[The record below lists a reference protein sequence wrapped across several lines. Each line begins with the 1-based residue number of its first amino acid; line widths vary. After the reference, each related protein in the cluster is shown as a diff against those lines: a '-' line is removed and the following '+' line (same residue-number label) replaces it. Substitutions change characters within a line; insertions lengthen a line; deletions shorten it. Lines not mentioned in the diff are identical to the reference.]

1 VVSWALLFF
10 ALVRDGN
17 IGKTNKWREFMTFQQ
32 TLNKHFPNA
41 MLEADFVKHTYL
53 TLLDHGF
60 DKVNTIACAGLCHDE
75 VTRSLRD
82 EIRETWG
89 EVFNLSSMAGILFIG
104 KAGFGTVN
112 QDTFKI
118 RVPSGVDEG
127 ERYVIYTMPHI
138 TIGSSGEI
146 GLCQRPSR
154 AGASSACGAL
164 VAFRREL
171 ASGYLSIE
179 LDPHD
184 KKENRLKQNLFRKV
198 KSGQIPSL
206 VNLVKLTHQIIL
218 EDLKHM
224 IDLVA
229 SLADTTHHPLQCNYA
244 IFGGV
249 QIHGPDQKNY
259 VWPGESIVAPLN
271 SYSARRLLI

>member
-1 VVSWALLFF
+1 
-10 ALVRDGN
+10 
-17 IGKTNKWREFMTFQQ
+17 M
-32 TLNKHFPNA
+32 
-41 MLEADFVKHTYL
+41 
-53 TLLDHGF
+53 
-60 DKVNTIACAGLCHDE
+60 
-75 VTRSLRD
+75 
-82 EIRETWG
+82 
-89 EVFNLSSMAGILFIG
+89 
-104 KAGFGTVN
+104 
-112 QDTFKI
+112 
-118 RVPSGVDEG
+118 DEG

-138 TIGSSGEI
+138 TIGSGGEI

-171 ASGYLSIE
+171 ASGYLSVE
-179 LDPHD
+179 LDPYD

-229 SLADTTHHPLQCNYA
+229 SSADTTHHPLQRNYA
-244 IFGGV
+244 IFGGI
-249 QIHGPDQKNY
+249 QIHGPDQRNY
-259 VWPGESIVAPLN
+259 VWPGETIVSPYFSFSEMPSGVQFPVFNFQSESELKMKN
-271 SYSARRLLI
+271 

>member
-1 VVSWALLFF
+1 
-10 ALVRDGN
+10 
-17 IGKTNKWREFMTFQQ
+17 MTFQQ
-32 TLNKHFPNA
+32 ILDMHFPNA

-53 TLLDHGF
+53 ILLDYGF
-60 DKVNTIACAGLCHDE
+60 DKTNTIACVGICHDE

-82 EIRETWG
+82 EIRKTWG
-89 EVFNLSSMAGILFIG
+89 KVFNLSSVAGILFMG
-104 KAGFGTVN
+104 KADFRTVN
-112 QDTFKI
+112 QDAFK
-118 RVPSGVDEG
+118 VDEG
-127 ERYVIYTMPHI
+127 ECYVIYTMPHI

-154 AGASSACGAL
+154 TGASSACGAL

-171 ASGYLSIE
+171 ASGYLSVE
-179 LDPHD
+179 LDPYD
-184 KKENRLKQNLFRKV
+184 KKKNHLKQNLFRKV

-218 EDLKHM
+218 EDLKHI

-229 SLADTTHHPLQCNYA
+229 SSADTTHHPLQRNYA

-259 VWPGESIVAPLN
+259 VWPGESIVVPLN
-271 SYSARRLLI
+271 SCPVRRLLV

>member
-1 VVSWALLFF
+1 MSFL
-10 ALVRDGN
+10 
-17 IGKTNKWREFMTFQQ
+17 Q
-32 TLNKHFPNA
+32 TLTEYFPNA

-60 DKVNTIACAGLCHDE
+60 DKANTIACAGLCHDE

-82 EIRETWG
+82 EIQEIWG
-89 EVFNLSSMAGILFIG
+89 EVFNLSSAAGILFISEV
-104 KAGFGTVN
+104 GFRSVN
-112 QDTFKI
+112 QDAF
-118 RVPSGVDEG
+118 RVDKG

-138 TIGSSGEI
+138 TIGSCGEI

-171 ASGYLSIE
+171 ASGYLSVE
-179 LDPHD
+179 LDPYD
-184 KKENRLKQNLFRKV
+184 KKKNHLKQNLFRKV
-198 KSGQIPSL
+198 KSGQIPNL
-206 VNLVKLTHQIIL
+206 ANLVKLTHQIIL
-218 EDLKHM
+218 EDLKHI

-229 SLADTTHHPLQCNYA
+229 SSADTTHHPLQRNYA

-271 SYSARRLLI
+271 SYSARRLLV

>member
-1 VVSWALLFF
+1 
-10 ALVRDGN
+10 
-17 IGKTNKWREFMTFQQ
+17 MTFQQ
-32 TLNKHFPNA
+32 TLDLHFPNA

-60 DKVNTIACAGLCHDE
+60 DTANTIACVGICHDE
-75 VTRSLRD
+75 VTHSLRD

-89 EVFNLSSMAGILFIG
+89 EVFHLSSVAGMLFMG
-104 KAGFGTVN
+104 KAGFRTIN
-112 QDTFKI
+112 QDIFKM
-118 RVPSGVDEG
+118 DEG

-138 TIGSSGEI
+138 MIGSSGEI

-171 ASGYLSIE
+171 ASGYLSVE
-179 LDPHD
+179 LDPYD
-184 KKENRLKQNLFRKV
+184 KKENHLKQNLFRKV

-206 VNLVKLTHQIIL
+206 VNLVKLTHQVIL
-218 EDLKHM
+218 EDLERI

-229 SLADTTHHPLQCNYA
+229 SSVDTTHHPFHCNYA
-244 IFGGV
+244 IFGGI

-259 VWPGESIVAPLN
+259 VWPGEAIVSPLQ
-271 SYSARRLLI
+271 SYPVRRVLYEDNQWPRLSAFV